1 MEHLVD
7 AHYIALPSQG
17 NVYSLT
23 PLLLPSG
30 AHKLILATL
39 RRRVLSFRYNFTND
53 SSRLKPL
60 LREVHFTCIPNTAE
74 IVSIDAFS
82 RGQSG
87 EDYVIGITLIK
98 SADGNRPE
106 AYYLNTYSDQE
117 CEGDALRNLEKPT
130 TPATENNIPLTTGGS
145 TPALD
150 NAAQNCRTVELGYVP
165 YQLSHAKVP
174 HENEN
179 VWILG
184 GGDCR
189 VHVLR
194 EDCEQNNYVEVP
206 AEESFPELKDSLPSP
221 PLWIDIYYRE
231 QQKERMCAIGC
242 ECGYLRVTQTS
253 INGCESQI
261 SASWE
266 VQLQGPISCVRFF
279 TLPNEMN
286 FQLLPDSEGQAS
298 LNLLVACAIQPSQVF
313 MNVNLQG
320 LTNGMEL
327 PSSASSDAV
336 LCGMTADLDLDG
348 SVEVLLGTYGRQLL
362 VYKWDSN
369 AWDLRATR
377 TLCHP
382 VHSLHYLD
390 VTGDGVREL
399 LILTP
404 KGLHVFQHHLE
415 HVEDRVESF
424 VKMMLNSS
432 PEKMRDKNES

>member
-30 AHKLILATL
+30 AHKIILSTL

-82 RGQSG
+82 RGPSG
-87 EDYVIGITLIK
+87 EDYVIGITLVK
-98 SADGNRPE
+98 STDGSLPE
-106 AYYLNTYSDQE
+106 AYLNIYSDQD
-117 CEGDALRNLEKPT
+117 CEGDALRNLDKPSAPDNT
-130 TPATENNIPLTTGGS
+130 APFTTGGS

-150 NAAQNCRTVELGYVP
+150 NAAQNCRMVELGFVP
-165 YQLSHAKVP
+165 YQLGHAKLP
-174 HENEN
+174 HKNEN

-189 VHVLR
+189 VHVLQ
-194 EDCEQNNYVEVP
+194 EDAAQNYEEVT
-206 AEESFPELKDSLPSP
+206 AEGIFPELKDILPSP
-221 PLWIDIYYRE
+221 PLWTNIYYRE

-253 INGCESQI
+253 INGSECHI

-266 VQLQGPISCVRFF
+266 MQMQGPISCVRFF

-286 FQLLPDSEGQAS
+286 FQTLPDSKGQSS

-313 MNVNLQG
+313 MNVNLLG

-415 HVEDRVESF
+415 HVEDRIESF
-424 VKMMLNSS
+424 VKMMLNSA
-432 PEKMRDKNES
+432 PEKKLSESEG